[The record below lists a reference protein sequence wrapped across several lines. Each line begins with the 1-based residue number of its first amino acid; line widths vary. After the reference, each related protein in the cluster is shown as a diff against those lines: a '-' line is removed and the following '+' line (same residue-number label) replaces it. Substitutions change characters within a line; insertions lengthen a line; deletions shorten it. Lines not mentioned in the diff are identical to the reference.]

1 MKVKTLTKFPLPL
14 MLLISTSLVYL
25 FILQKE
31 LQLLLSKPRDESTV
45 SKLHVTSSKSLSL
58 YPGELPGY
66 TGWPRQATT
75 LAGSFEIVRPCTLK
89 SIVGT
94 NWTCSAHCSH
104 EACHQG
110 GSLFY
115 LRAYGPAILPGLVT
129 DHRNG
134 TYDFTF
140 LPLDEGGY
148 TVEVVLTFSHP
159 PPLSAFP
166 LEKSTEP
173 AVYEGYML
181 PGFPLFLSAGRS
193 YSSANSA
200 VSLSDEPLPV
210 CTKSDILESGP
221 YSAVENGRW
230 VVKEKMIERSFSL
243 SNHANT
249 NVSLDGY
256 QRGTNSLGIHME
268 YRPTKCSLLDEA
280 TLKDGQTLAKWMQ
293 RNQGSH
299 QGVTQKPKPKRRLG
313 IVLAGDSNMMMQAQ
327 LFYRES
333 FLGLALIPSYL
344 NTHYGINNAGVIAF
358 IKESVSSL
366 LERDAQQDIPTSY
379 VIVLNS
385 GLHDIMQLC
394 GSDHFGLKIDFEA
407 RGDAR
412 CADTYRSRLKEFAQ
426 ELQKLPSVLTFF
438 QTSTAAW
445 PKYGVY
451 GAAWLPNVTQALPFT
466 SDFAHYFNE
475 IAWDVMGELDIPVM
489 DTYWMTYSRP
499 DHRESTDT
507 NTLAGK
513 MAHAGPEVYDVLVR
527 QWVMMIL
534 ETLCASPYQWVI

>member
-1 MKVKTLTKFPLPL
+1 MKVNTLTKFALPL
-14 MLLISTSLVYL
+14 VLLISTSLVYL
-25 FILQKE
+25 FLIPKE
-31 LQLLLSKPRDESTV
+31 LPLLLSKPRDESSTV

-66 TGWPRQATT
+66 TGWPRQATS
-75 LAGSFEIVRPCTLK
+75 LAGSFEIVQPCNVN

-94 NWTCSAHCSH
+94 NWTCSVHCSH

-115 LRAYGPAILPGLVT
+115 LRAYGPAILPGLVE

-140 LPLDEGGY
+140 LPLDEGSY

-159 PPLSAFP
+159 PPFSAFP
-166 LEKSTEP
+166 LEKFTEP
-173 AVYEGYML
+173 VYEGYML
-181 PGFPLFLSAGRS
+181 PGFSLLVSVG
-193 YSSANSA
+193 YGSSDPAA
-200 VSLSDEPLPV
+200 VSFPEESLPV
-210 CTKSDILESGP
+210 CTKSDILEAGP

-230 VVKEKMIERSFSL
+230 VVKEKMIERYFSL

-249 NVSLDGY
+249 NMSLDGY

-280 TLKDGQTLAKWMQ
+280 TLKDGQTLEKCMHQ
-293 RNQGSH
+293 H
-299 QGVTQKPKPKRRLG
+299 QGNHQAATPKPKRRLG
-313 IVLAGDSNMMMQAQ
+313 IVLSGDSNMMIQAQ
-327 LFYRES
+327 LFEKEN
-333 FLGLALIPSYL
+333 FLGAPPSFFYI
-344 NTHYGINNAGVIAF
+344 NIQGGINDAGVIAF
-358 IKESVSSL
+358 IKMRVSSL
-366 LERDAQQDIPTSY
+366 LERDAQHDIPTSY

-385 GLHDIMQLC
+385 GLHEILQLC
-394 GSDHFGLKIDFEA
+394 GSAHFGLKIDFEA

-412 CADTYRSRLKEFAQ
+412 CANTYRRRLKEFAQ
-426 ELQKLPSVLTFF
+426 ELQKLPSVLTVF
-438 QTSTAAW
+438 QTTTAAW

-466 SDFAHYFNE
+466 SDFAHYFNK
-475 IAWDVMGELDIPVM
+475 IAWEVMKELDIPVM

-499 DHRESTDT
+499 DHRESTET

-527 QWVMMIL
+527 KWMMMIL
-534 ETLCASPYQWVI
+534 ETLCASPYQWFI